1 MGVAVEV
8 LKEKRNFFVVVT
20 TFLIF
25 NFFSHNL
32 NFLKRAVPVQ
42 GVFLVP
48 MRVFSTNEACFS
60 T

>member
-32 NFLKRAVPVQ
+32 NFLKRAVPV
-42 GVFLVP
+42 P
-48 MRVFSTNEACFS
+48 RRVFSTNACF
-60 T
+60 